1 MELTIGFGT
10 APQTIRIPDR
20 NVMDVLTPNSVE
32 ITSFGQAEVVRALGE
47 PIGTAPLAE
56 LAAGKKKV
64 AIVTSDITRPMP
76 TWVALPPVL
85 EELARAGVKPEE
97 VTVVLA
103 LGSHRV
109 HTEEEKAKSYSNET
123 TTAEDITLQNYAEAL
138 PPILRHLSEKV
149 ASRMKRDGVRA
160 YTIGVMVKTGAFQR
174 HSRQTTL
181 SFSTDDP
188 AEIFRT
194 ADQLMHRLL
203 FAGEGNTEPG
213 DEQEEAE
220 DGLFSRGEVLR
231 LVGVSAAKLTNKKEV
246 YRQLSLF
253 DLPPEETEQEKAQ
266 KEAQKEAQKR
276 EAALKDMMD
285 RINRRFGD
293 KAVKKGA
300 L

>member
-1 MELTIGFGT
+1 
-10 APQTIRIPDR
+10 
-20 NVMDVLTPNSVE
+20 
-32 ITSFGQAEVVRALGE
+32 
-47 PIGTAPLAE
+47 
-56 LAAGKKKV
+56 
-64 AIVTSDITRPMP
+64 MP
-76 TWVALPPVL
+76 T
-85 EELARAGVKPEE
+85 
-97 VTVVLA
+97 
-103 LGSHRV
+103 
-109 HTEEEKAKSYSNET
+109 
-123 TTAEDITLQNYAEAL
+123 EDITLQNYAEAL

-188 AEIFRT
+188 VEIFRT

-293 KAVKKGA
+293 KAVKKGT